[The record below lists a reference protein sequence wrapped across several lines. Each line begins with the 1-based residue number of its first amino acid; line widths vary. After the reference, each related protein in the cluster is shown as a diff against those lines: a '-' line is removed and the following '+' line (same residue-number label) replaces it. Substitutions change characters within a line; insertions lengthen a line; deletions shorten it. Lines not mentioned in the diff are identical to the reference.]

1 MTATVERALC
11 PGLSADV
18 SAHGRV
24 TIKSHSSKS
33 AINLALVPFAVEK
46 SSLSGITLLCFG
58 PVAPT
63 GYVEEA
69 RLLLHA
75 S

>member
-1 MTATVERALC
+1 MTAAVERGLC

-18 SAHGRV
+18 SAHGRL
-24 TIKSHSSKS
+24 TINSVSSGS
-33 AINLALVPFAVEK
+33 AINLAWVTFAVEK
-46 SSLSGITLLCFG
+46 PSLSGITLLCLG